1 MKSMFENCNE
11 LEYLDLSNFKTSKVT
26 NMENMFNQCYEIK
39 EIKGINNF
47 NTNNVTNM
55 RCMFKDCNE
64 LKSLNLSNFN
74 TFNVLNMSKMF
85 ENCFELESLDISN
98 FNTFNVIDMSF
109 MFTKCYKL
117 KEIKG
122 IENFVFENV
131 IKIDEMFSECYYS
144 LQPIKELLTEINK
157 TILNKKP
164 AEQNKKLITV
174 YFTSGSQEIQNF
186 PLSCYNTD
194 TFSVLIEK
202 LIAEKPDLKHK
213 NLHFLSGGKL
223 LDSSL
228 TLDQNKIKDKDSILL
243 YEDN

>member
-1 MKSMFENCNE
+1 
-11 LEYLDLSNFKTSKVT
+11 
-26 NMENMFNQCYEIK
+26 MENMFNQCYEIK

-64 LKSLNLSNFN
+64 LKILNLSNFN
-74 TFNVLNMSKMF
+74 TFNALNMSKMF

-117 KEIKG
+117 KEING
-122 IENFVFENV
+122 IKNFVFYKV
-131 IKIDEMFSECYYS
+131 INIDEMFSECYYS
-144 LQPIKELLTEINK
+144 LKQNNELFAEWNK
-157 TILNKKP
+157 TTQNLKQIN
-164 AEQNKKLITV
+164 QNKKLITV
-174 YFTSGSQEIQNF
+174 YFSSSSQEIINF